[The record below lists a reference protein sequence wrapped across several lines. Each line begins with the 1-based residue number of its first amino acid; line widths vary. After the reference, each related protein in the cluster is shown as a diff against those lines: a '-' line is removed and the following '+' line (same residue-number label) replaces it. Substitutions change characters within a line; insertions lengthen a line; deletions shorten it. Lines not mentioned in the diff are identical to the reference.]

1 MQYTINFIFTEYFN
15 YNILYIML
23 KILELILPY
32 FHLLNVTSK
41 IVKNHMCPLA
51 FPLDNSGLL

>member
-15 YNILYIML
+15 YNILYIVL

-32 FHLLNVTSK
+32 FRLLNVTSK
-41 IVKNHMCPLA
+41 IVKNHVCPLA